1 MCFLGKE
8 DTCSPAL
15 TQVTAAWK
23 TPPQNKDQNFPLV
36 LSFIPMLC
44 KLLSLLFLLDE
55 TAVIL
60 SERILCVGKGSVNIP
75 SIIICVNMNFTAF
88 LGFITIVRASLN
100 QTPQQ
105 AAQRYYRS
113 SWIKTLICTSLSPSC
128 SSTPQILA
136 IDLVQ
141 TLVIDL
147 VDYLCLL
154 QTLFLWPSL
163 QLNTSSQILCSLPS
177 SILPHTWTTNSIKLD
192 CWVRVPLMLSLPAT
206 CPYSSGFL
214 PSTEERGL
222 VMALLQRKSI
232 HLSYFP
238 ALVKLSI

>member
-44 KLLSLLFLLDE
+44 KLLSLLFLLDA

-60 SERILCVGKGSVNIP
+60 SERIFCVGKGSVNTP
-75 SIIICVNMNFTAF
+75 SITICVNMNFTAF

-136 IDLVQ
+136 IGLVQ

-147 VDYLCLL
+147 V
-154 QTLFLWPSL
+154 W
-163 QLNTSSQILCSLPS
+163 
-177 SILPHTWTTNSIKLD
+177 
-192 CWVRVPLMLSLPAT
+192 LSLPPPNVIPLTLFAAKHIQ
-206 CPYSSGFL
+206 PGS
-214 PSTEERGL
+214 
-222 VMALLQRKSI
+222 LLSPEF
-232 HLSYFP
+232 HFTTYLNN
-238 ALVKLSI
+238 